1 MEKRKPFIVI
11 QTDFGKGIAVATM
24 EGVIHDVD
32 PDLTTFELN
41 HDVTPFDTYEAS
53 FCLYYTVPFWPA
65 GTIFISVVDPGV
77 GTDRRASVAK
87 LSNGSYVV
95 TPDNGTL
102 THLAKYIGIDEV
114 RTIDEERN
122 RLVQTKACSIF
133 HGRDL
138 FAYCAA
144 KFASGKITY
153 EEVGPAYDP
162 AEIIVHEMIEP
173 KVVDGTVTGML
184 ESADRHFGLICSNI
198 PHEMIG
204 EIGVRYGDWVR
215 CVVKHG
221 EDTVFDQAIRYE
233 KSFGYVER
241 NEIFAMISETL
252 TLQIARNFNN
262 ICDAYTFGSG
272 PEWTISFTKKGE

>member
-1 MEKRKPFIVI
+1 M
-11 QTDFGKGIAVATM
+11 
-24 EGVIHDVD
+24 
-32 PDLTTFELN
+32 
-41 HDVTPFDTYEAS
+41 
-53 FCLYYTVPFWPA
+53 PFWPA

-262 ICDAYTFGSG
+262 ICDTYTFGSG